1 MRILHIV
8 RHADAVSRNKGLPDF
23 ERALIK
29 KGVKGARSVVKR
41 LRQSGFTADAMIS
54 SPASR
59 ALETAH
65 VFAKELSYPLG
76 RIELQQPIYDDGSLA
91 SLLAVVHAQRA
102 DAMGVFLFGH
112 DPSFTEFAHYLL
124 PEFSRELP
132 KGAVVSVGFDRGSWS
147 EIAPGSGRLLG
158 FDYPISKTEEARR
171 YKELR
176 RDISGRLIEA
186 IHIELHKM
194 DPRVAEKMSSY
205 TGKAARRIAE
215 RYIELAPNHGAGT
228 HPFGNLAE
236 GDADEQTRS
245 HI

>member
-41 LRQSGFTADAMIS
+41 LRQSGYNADAMVS

-76 RIELQQPIYDDGSLA
+76 RIDLQQSIYDDASMA
-91 SLLAVVHAQRA
+91 SLMAIVQAQRS
-102 DAMGVFLFGH
+102 DATGVFLFGH

-124 PEFSRELP
+124 PGFDHEMP
-132 KGAVVSVGFDRGSWS
+132 KGAVVSVAFDTGSWA
-147 EIAPGSGRLLG
+147 EVTPGQGRLLG

-171 YKELR
+171 HKALR
-176 RDISGRLIEA
+176 RDITRRLA
-186 IHIELHKM
+186 AAMQNELHKL

-205 TGKAARRIAE
+205 VSKTARRAAE
-215 RYIELAPNHGAGT
+215 RFIELAPSHGVGT
-228 HPFGNLAE
+228 YSVRGAAE
-236 GDADEQTRS
+236 IGAEERPRS
-245 HI
+245 NT